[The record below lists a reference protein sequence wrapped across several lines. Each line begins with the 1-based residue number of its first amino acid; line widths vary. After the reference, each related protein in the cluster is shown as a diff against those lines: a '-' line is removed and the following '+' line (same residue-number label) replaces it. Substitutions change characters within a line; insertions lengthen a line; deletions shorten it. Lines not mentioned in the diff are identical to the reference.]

1 MRKPKYTKRTIT
13 GLATPVCAILMA
25 WLLLVPNHA
34 AAQVPPP
41 PTKTPLPTA
50 TDPAPPTDTPA
61 PPTNTPIPPTVTTEP
76 PTNTP
81 APPTNTPRPP
91 ADTAVPPTATP
102 KPADPTAIKPPA
114 PPQNTPRPD
123 PNCQSVVEGD
133 VTDAAGQEATGAT
146 VFIQGEGWSRAMLTD
161 DNGHYG
167 FGGLCAGPATVN
179 ATLSNG
185 QTTASTTVNLDGKKH
200 FTVNLSL
207 RQSAAAT
214 ATSTAT
220 KAAQP
225 TTPSEPSMPAT
236 GYPGWL
242 LVGGAVVG
250 VVLLLSAGVRRAV
263 TILEQSHR
271 QD

>member
-1 MRKPKYTKRTIT
+1 MRKPKYAMRTIT
-13 GLATPVCAILMA
+13 GFAGLACAILIA
-25 WLLLVPNHA
+25 WLLLVPNQA

-50 TDPAPPTDTPA
+50 TDPVPPTDTPA
-61 PPTNTPIPPTVTTEP
+61 PPTNTPIPPTDTSVPPADTAVP

-81 APPTNTPRPP
+81 KPPTNTPRPP
-91 ADTAVPPTATP
+91 AATP
-102 KPADPTAIKPPA
+102 KPAEPTALEPPA

-123 PNCQSVVEGD
+123 PNCQSTVEGD

-146 VFIQGEGWSRAMLTD
+146 VNIQGEGWSRAMLTN

-185 QTTASTTVNLDGKKH
+185 QTTASKTVSLDGKKH

-207 RQSAAAT
+207 QQSVAAT

-225 TTPSEPSMPAT
+225 TTPSQPSMPGT
-236 GYPGWL
+236 GFPGWL
-242 LVGGAVVG
+242 LVGGALVG
-250 VVLLLSAGVRRAV
+250 VVLLLSAGVRRV
-263 TILEQSHR
+263 FVILEQSHR